1 MGYLMKTGYGGVV
14 AGCVGGYR
22 RVAVVV
28 SVAGDQNCLAD
39 GLARTE
45 RRSRLI
51 NWLGGVVHIAD
62 ARALEALRLK

>member
-28 SVAGDQNCLAD
+28 SVAGDQICLAD
-39 GLARTE
+39 GLAR
-45 RRSRLI
+45 RSGD
-51 NWLGGVVHIAD
+51 LGF
-62 ARALEALRLK
+62 L